1 MKIKSIEAF
10 LAIAQN
16 GSIRAAA
23 RHLNL
28 SQPAVSKALKALE
41 EEVGAPLLVR
51 GSKGIDLTIF
61 GQAFLARAT
70 IISHEST
77 KIIEEIQQMRGE
89 INGSVSILLS
99 PTAAIQF
106 APATIRHFRHSY
118 PKVKIKISEG
128 LQASALTKL
137 RMSEIDFAITTT
149 SKSTSLSSKEFEF
162 HPLRE
167 IPMVIIARKNHP
179 LKDKTSLLDLLEAD
193 WLQITSGD
201 QHSSL
206 INEFYKSQDIA
217 PPISSIECH
226 SFTSSLALI
235 ESSDMLGMLPEAL
248 IDNSFYSER
257 FEKFNLVEGNAV
269 NKLQLIY
276 RRDIPLT
283 PIAQKLVNYFLR
295 RYAL

>member
-10 LAIAQN
+10 LAIVQN

-41 EEVGAPLLVR
+41 EEVGAPLLMR
-51 GSKGIDLTIF
+51 GSKGIELTTF
-61 GQAFLARAT
+61 GQAFLIRAT
-70 IISHEST
+70 IISQEST

-89 INGSVSILLS
+89 INGSVSMLLS
-99 PTAAIQF
+99 PTAAIQL
-106 APATIRHFRHSY
+106 APAAIKQFRQAH
-118 PKVKIKISEG
+118 PKVKIKIVEG
-128 LQASALTKL
+128 LQASALAKL
-137 RMSEIDFAITTT
+137 RMSEIDFAITAT
-149 SKSTSLSSKEFEF
+149 SKSTSLSNKEFEF

-167 IPMVIIARKNHP
+167 IPMAIIGRKNHP
-179 LKDKTSLLDLLEAD
+179 LKDKTSLHDLLEAD

-201 QHSSL
+201 QHSPL
-206 INEFYKSQDIA
+206 INEFYKSQDII
-217 PPISSIECH
+217 PPVFSMECH
-226 SFTSSLALI
+226 SFTSSLAII
-235 ESSDMLGMLPEAL
+235 ENSDMLGMLPEVL

-269 NKLQLIY
+269 NKLQLIS
-276 RRDIPLT
+276 RRDTPLT